1 MPSLRLAHHP
11 TPAAHRLPRLLSS
24 AAASASASASAVVA
38 AAAASSS
45 TSTPHLS
52 SVDSSH
58 LLRSCRSL
66 RSLLQLHA
74 RLVVRGA
81 ISADSVRTL
90 LLNAYSSFRRPDS
103 ALAVFN
109 SSPTPTPSYGTP
121 SSDPT
126 PPPAT
131 ATRRSA
137 STACAGALDS
147 ETGALI
153 HREIARRGL
162 IGDVFI
168 ATGLVDMYCKLGMIA
183 SAREVFDSMPVL
195 DVVAWNAIIGGFSQ
209 SGNPREAFALFRRM
223 QVAGG
228 APDSVSILNLLPAIC
243 EYSALLLCREVHGL
257 VIRRCLLAVVANGLV
272 DTYCKCGSTVV
283 ARKVFDRLAGSR
295 DGVSWGTMIAGY
307 VYNSR
312 YRDALELFQESRRFN
327 VKLNRVLVVSAL
339 SAAAETADLDM
350 GMSIHSYAVE
360 EGVYF
365 DVAVKTALVTMYAK
379 CGEMEKA
386 ELLFDGIQKRDIIA
400 WSAMVSAFVQMGC
413 PRKAI
418 SLFQEMQMDG
428 IRPNR
433 VTLVSVLP
441 ACADLPDLNLGK
453 SIHCFALKSKPDR
466 VLDVS
471 LGTAL
476 VAMYAKCGSFRSA
489 RTLFDGLLHKDVVTW
504 NALINGYAQAGV
516 AEKAL
521 QVFHQLQSIGQ
532 HPDSCTMVGVLP
544 ACALLNAIREGAF
557 MHGMVIKYGFE
568 SDLHVKNATIDMYAK
583 CGDLPSSETL
593 FLETKFYEDVISWNT
608 MIAGYMHNGQ
618 ASEAIAT
625 FHQMT
630 SENIEPNLVSVVS
643 VLPATAYLAALKEG
657 LALHSYV
664 IRLGFESHVPV
675 GNCLIDMYS
684 KCGKLDYACNFF
696 NQMMYKDIV
705 SWNVMLA
712 GYALHGEAESAISLF
727 SQVRD
732 SGIEVDALTYLGAL
746 SACRHAG
753 CCCLGAL
760 LGACKM
766 HSNIRMGEIALEN
779 LSRLEPGNAAQ
790 YVVLSNIYAQ
800 VGRWTDARKLRAAMS
815 LTGLNKTPGCSWVEI
830 KNAYHAFIVG
840 DQSHPQYESMRNL
853 WNDLQAE
860 MEKMGHVPDTTSVLQ
875 NVEEE
880 EKEFFLDTHSERLA
894 ISFALLN
901 TEAGTEI
908 QIIKNLRVCGDCHTV
923 TKLVSRITNRR
934 IIVRDSSR
942 FHHFE
947 NGICSCRDFW

>member
-1 MPSLRLAHHP
+1 
-11 TPAAHRLPRLLSS
+11 
-24 AAASASASASAVVA
+24 
-38 AAAASSS
+38 
-45 TSTPHLS
+45 
-52 SVDSSH
+52 
-58 LLRSCRSL
+58 
-66 RSLLQLHA
+66 
-74 RLVVRGA
+74 
-81 ISADSVRTL
+81 
-90 LLNAYSSFRRPDS
+90 
-103 ALAVFN
+103 
-109 SSPTPTPSYGTP
+109 
-121 SSDPT
+121 
-126 PPPAT
+126 
-131 ATRRSA
+131 
-137 STACAGALDS
+137 
-147 ETGALI
+147 
-153 HREIARRGL
+153 
-162 IGDVFI
+162 
-168 ATGLVDMYCKLGMIA
+168 MYCKLGMIA

-312 YRDALELFQESRRFN
+312 YRDALELFQESRRLN
-327 VKLNRVLVVSAL
+327 VKLNRVSVVSAL

-379 CGEMEKA
+379 CREMEKA

-400 WSAMVSAFVQMGC
+400 WSAMVSAFVQTGC

-453 SIHCFALKSKPDR
+453 SIHCFALKSKSDR

-476 VAMYAKCGSFRSA
+476 LAMYAKCGSFRSA
-489 RTLFDGLLHKDVVTW
+489 RTLFDGLFHKDVVTW
-504 NALINGYAQAGV
+504 NALINGYAQAGE

-544 ACALLNAIREGAF
+544 ACALLNAIRDGAG

-753 CCCLGAL
+753 SVTEGKKIFESMRNNHRLEPHLEHYACMVDLLGRAGQLDDALSLIYTMPLAPDAAVWGAL

-790 YVVLSNIYAQ
+790 YVVLSNIYAH

>member
-1 MPSLRLAHHP
+1 
-11 TPAAHRLPRLLSS
+11 
-24 AAASASASASAVVA
+24 
-38 AAAASSS
+38 
-45 TSTPHLS
+45 
-52 SVDSSH
+52 
-58 LLRSCRSL
+58 
-66 RSLLQLHA
+66 
-74 RLVVRGA
+74 
-81 ISADSVRTL
+81 
-90 LLNAYSSFRRPDS
+90 
-103 ALAVFN
+103 
-109 SSPTPTPSYGTP
+109 
-121 SSDPT
+121 
-126 PPPAT
+126 
-131 ATRRSA
+131 
-137 STACAGALDS
+137 
-147 ETGALI
+147 
-153 HREIARRGL
+153 
-162 IGDVFI
+162 
-168 ATGLVDMYCKLGMIA
+168 
-183 SAREVFDSMPVL
+183 
-195 DVVAWNAIIGGFSQ
+195 
-209 SGNPREAFALFRRM
+209 M

-312 YRDALELFQESRRFN
+312 YRDALELFQESRRLN
-327 VKLNRVLVVSAL
+327 VKLNRVSVVSAL

-400 WSAMVSAFVQMGC
+400 WSAMVSAFVQTGC

-504 NALINGYAQAGV
+504 NALINGYAQAGE

-544 ACALLNAIREGAF
+544 ACALLNAIREGAC

-643 VLPATAYLAALKEG
+643 VLPATGYLAALKEG

-753 CCCLGAL
+753 SVTEGKKIFESMRNNHRLEPHLEHYACMVDLLGRAGQLDDALSLIYTMPLAPDAAVWGAL

-790 YVVLSNIYAQ
+790 YVVLSNIYAH